1 MTVTALIVD
10 DERLARTELRRLLGE
25 HEQISVVGE
34 AKEAGDALELIDDLD
49 PDLLFLDIKMPGK
62 DGFELLEELDRA
74 PAVVFTTAYD
84 EYAIKAFEVNALD
97 YLVKPIEPSRLAT
110 AVEKIVGRLEA
121 EEAARQRE
129 DRPDGSGDEEPER
142 LTEWDR
148 VFVKDGDDCW
158 FVQLGEVRFFESA
171 GNYTILHLVDE
182 RPMVQRSL
190 TYLEERLDPRVFFR
204 ASRQHIVNLKRV
216 ESIDPWFSGRM
227 LVRLEGG
234 HEIEI
239 SRRRAVEFRKVR
251 SL

>member
-1 MTVTALIVD
+1 VTVTAVIVD
-10 DERLARTELRRLLGE
+10 ELRRLLGD
-25 HEQISVVGE
+25 HEEISVVGE
-34 AKEAGDALELIDDLD
+34 AKEAGEAAGLVDDLD
-49 PDLLFLDIKMPGK
+49 PDLLFLDIRMPGK
-62 DGFELLEELDRA
+62 DGFELLEELDRV

-97 YLVKPIEPSRLAT
+97 YLVKPIEPERLDA
-110 AVEKIVGRLEA
+110 AVEKVVGRLEA
-121 EEAARQRE
+121 EEAARRRE
-129 DRPDGSGDEEPER
+129 DRSEEADGEEPER

-158 FVQLGEVRFFESA
+158 FVQLGEVRLFESA
-171 GNYTILHLVDE
+171 GNYTVLHLAE
-182 RPMVQRSL
+182 ARPMVQRSL

-227 LVRLEGG
+227 VVRLEGD
-234 HEIEI
+234 HEVEM